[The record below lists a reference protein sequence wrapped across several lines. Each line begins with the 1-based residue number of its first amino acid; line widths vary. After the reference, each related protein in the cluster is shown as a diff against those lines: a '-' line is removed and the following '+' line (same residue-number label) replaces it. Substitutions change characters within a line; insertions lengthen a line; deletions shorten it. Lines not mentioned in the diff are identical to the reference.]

1 MSIDD
6 MEMNDMKDCIFCKII
21 KNELPSKTVYEDDI
35 IKVIMNINPFT
46 NGHLLILPKEH
57 FENILDIKEE
67 IIAHSIKILREK
79 LYPMLKEKLDCKGF
93 TICEN
98 NFLGQDIPHFHIHVI
113 PRYEE
118 DKLDFNYNKNILTDI
133 EEVFKKLEN
142 K

>member
-1 MSIDD
+1 MNIDD

>member
-1 MSIDD
+1 
-6 MEMNDMKDCIFCKII
+6 
-21 KNELPSKTVYEDDI
+21 
-35 IKVIMNINPFT
+35 
-46 NGHLLILPKEH
+46 
-57 FENILDIKEE
+57 
-67 IIAHSIKILREK
+67 
-79 LYPMLKEKLDCKGF
+79 MLKEKLDCKGF

>member
-1 MSIDD
+1 MNIDD

-57 FENILDIKEE
+57 FENILDIKED